1 MHESALEKIVA
12 KAGTGDPSSI
22 AALYDLYAA
31 RVYRFV
37 LVRVHEPSDA
47 EDLLQRIFLK
57 VIEALPGYEPRGLP
71 FAAWLFRIARNTV
84 IDHERTRHEHASLD
98 DVAQRSDERAGPEEL
113 AEVAFE
119 RDAIRAAL
127 ELLTSEQRDV
137 ITYRFFAGLSPREI
151 GELMDRREGAIRALQ
166 FRAIQTLRESLDR
179 DAELLASGL
188 TA

>member
-1 MHESALEKIVA
+1 MHESAVDKIVA
-12 KAGTGDPSSI
+12 KARTGDPSSI
-22 AALYDLYAA
+22 GSLYDLYAA

-37 LVRVHEPSDA
+37 LVRVHQPSDA

-57 VIEALPGYEPRGLP
+57 VIEALPGYQPRGLP

-84 IDHERTRHEHASLD
+84 IDHDRTRREHSTLDEIAERTD
-98 DVAQRSDERAGPEEL
+98 QRAGPEEL

-119 RDAIRAAL
+119 RAAIRAAL

-151 GELMDRREGAIRALQ
+151 GVLMDRREGAIRALQ
-166 FRAIQTLRESLDR
+166 FRAIQTLRESLATGAD
-179 DAELLASGL
+179 LLASGL
-188 TA
+188 SA